1 MIDIYTERKDSKDWI
16 FYNDL
21 YFNLNTGNED
31 MSQKEIDL
39 IQQVDEAKLTP
50 DKHIETKYGLGT
62 IRNLSSGCKTLL
74 NIVKHPDKVVN
85 VEECGPNVLRI
96 IFTMDNIKIY
106 MSRPTLFDIP
116 DDAKIRF
123 NDSDI
128 VTGGRGYN
136 AWWSNEY
143 ERSKRCRD
151 KDRESANSGIR
162 INQIHRKKMAK
173 KKLARFA
180 EMEVLPNVFQPK
192 HEEVFRTDYPLKG
205 KWNEEV
211 FHNDHPI
218 ILEIGCG
225 KGEYTVELGKLY
237 PEKNFIGLD
246 IKGARMWKGAKTAVE
261 NGMNNVAFLRMYAEM
276 LESVFAPGEIAELW
290 ITFPDPQMAKAR
302 KRLSGTR
309 FLSLYRKILAPQAVI
324 HLKTDSLFLY
334 RYTSALIEL
343 NHLPVEVRTEDLYGC
358 GWEDKIL
365 SIKTFYEK
373 QWLSRGKQIKYLR
386 FSLGEDIPLT
396 EPDVEIEKD
405 DYHSETRYM
414 NSHLVHG
421 NKAIRNN

>member
-1 MIDIYTERKDSKDWI
+1 MWYTGIYLYENLIQSLIQVRYGKSDAKHILQKENILMIDIYTERKDSKDWI

-136 AWWSNEY
+136 AWWSKEY
-143 ERSKRCRD
+143 QR
-151 KDRESANSGIR
+151 REA
-162 INQIHRKKMAK
+162 
-173 KKLARFA
+173 
-180 EMEVLPNVFQPK
+180 
-192 HEEVFRTDYPLKG
+192 D
-205 KWNEEV
+205 
-211 FHNDHPI
+211 
-218 ILEIGCG
+218 
-225 KGEYTVELGKLY
+225 
-237 PEKNFIGLD
+237 
-246 IKGARMWKGAKTAVE
+246 
-261 NGMNNVAFLRMYAEM
+261 
-276 LESVFAPGEIAELW
+276 
-290 ITFPDPQMAKAR
+290 
-302 KRLSGTR
+302 
-309 FLSLYRKILAPQAVI
+309 
-324 HLKTDSLFLY
+324 
-334 RYTSALIEL
+334 
-343 NHLPVEVRTEDLYGC
+343 DL
-358 GWEDKIL
+358 
-365 SIKTFYEK
+365 
-373 QWLSRGKQIKYLR
+373 
-386 FSLGEDIPLT
+386 
-396 EPDVEIEKD
+396 
-405 DYHSETRYM
+405 
-414 NSHLVHG
+414 
-421 NKAIRNN
+421 